1 MRTFHTGGVFAG
13 EATEKV
19 YAPYSGIVSYGGVA
33 RGRKVIS
40 RYGEPAFLTVVPVSI
55 KITRPEHSKSV
66 ILRFP
71 AFTLLFVY
79 PGQYV
84 MFHQSLAELSRVE
97 TDLQGEEIDTNIT
110 TGKKNY

>member
-1 MRTFHTGGVFAG
+1 MLLIQV
-13 EATEKV
+13 
-19 YAPYSGIVSYGGVA
+19 VSYGGVP

-84 MFHQSLAELSRVE
+84 MFHQSLGR
-97 TDLQGEEIDTNIT
+97 IIT
-110 TGKKNY
+110 SGD